1 MRRERGSLGTGVG
14 AAIALASSLA
24 VGCGHHRGSNE
35 APDPGDAG
43 DGGGLADVAPTL
55 PEDAAPGR
63 EPDAG
68 PPIEAGPF
76 AVDAAPPTATCA
88 PGADLVYVATE
99 ERNLYSFDPAHVSFS
114 LLGNIDCAQGSYVN
128 SMAIDRNAVAWI
140 NYGDG
145 SLWSSNTQQPA
156 CVATGFL
163 PNQQGVGLFGMGF
176 AAKTPGGDDD
186 LLFID
191 DLSGGGL
198 GFIDQTTMTLMRLGP
213 FGGALANRDCEL
225 TGRSDARLFGFFT
238 GGPYGDAGAASVAE
252 LDPQT
257 VAATSEWNLPGVDT
271 GSDWAFAAWGGD
283 FYLFTADK
291 YDMTDPFTTVTR
303 FSPTD
308 GSLTVL
314 ATDIGFRV
322 VGAGSSTCAP
332 TTRPTQ

>member
-1 MRRERGSLGTGVG
+1 MRGLRDPIGTGV
-14 AAIALASSLA
+14 AATIATAAAAALI
-24 VGCGHHRGSNE
+24 GCARHPGTNE
-35 APDPGDAG
+35 APEAGDDAG
-43 DGGGLADVAPTL
+43 DAADVVVSF
-55 PEDAAPGR
+55 PEEPPPETDSGR
-63 EPDAG
+63 APDAG
-68 PPIEAGPF
+68 TL
-76 AVDAAPPTATCA
+76 VDDAAPPASTCA
-88 PGADLVYVATE
+88 AGADLVFVATE
-99 ERNLYSFDPAHVSFS
+99 ERNLYSFDPVHATFS

-145 SLWSSNTQQPA
+145 SLWKADTKQTA

-176 AAKTPGGDDD
+176 AAKTAGGTDD

-198 GFIDQTTMTLMRLGP
+198 GFIDQTSMTLMRLGP
-213 FGGALANRDCEL
+213 FTGPYADRDCEL
-225 TGRSDARLFGFFT
+225 TGTANASLFGFFT
-238 GGPYGDAGAASVAE
+238 GGPYGDAGAASVAQ
-252 LDPQT
+252 LDPET
-257 VAATSEWNLPGVDT
+257 EAATAQWNLPGVDT

-291 YDMTDPFTTVTR
+291 YDMTDPYTTVTR
-303 FSPTD
+303 FRSSD

-314 ATDIGFRV
+314 ASNIGFRV